1 MAALPLSPRASA
13 TLETV
18 NGSIMAAITSLG
30 GSIWVHQL
38 EQPGQRQQQQ
48 HPLSRLVSNVGND
61 AHLGNDVPLGP
72 RFTVIVGE
80 SLLAS
85 FFGHRN
91 DEDGG
96 IQLIAAASKV
106 LIAWARASLTSFA
119 CRRAPP
125 MRDRLLCGHHGYA
138 NRQTARSIHLTL

>member
-38 EQPGQRQQQQ
+38 EQPGQQQQ
-48 HPLSRLVSNVGND
+48 PLSRLVSNVGND
-61 AHLGNDVPLGP
+61 AHLGDDVPLGP
-72 RFTVIVGE
+72 RFTVIVSE
-80 SLLAS
+80 SLPAS
-85 FFGHRN
+85 SFGHRN
-91 DEDGG
+91 DDQDG

-106 LIAWARASLTSFA
+106 LIAWPRASLASFGPVVGRHQCVTGFCVA
-119 CRRAPP
+119 TVA
-125 MRDRLLCGHHGYA
+125 M
-138 NRQTARSIHLTL
+138 QTGKPRGRST